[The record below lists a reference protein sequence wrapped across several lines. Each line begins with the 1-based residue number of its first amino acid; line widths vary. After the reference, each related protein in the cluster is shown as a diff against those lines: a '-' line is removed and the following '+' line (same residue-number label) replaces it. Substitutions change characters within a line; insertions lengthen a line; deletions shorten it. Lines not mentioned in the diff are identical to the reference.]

1 MSTRLRARK
10 AAATPPDRPRT
21 RRPKEP
27 GTGLR
32 LPAAAGSD
40 EDAVATERRI
50 RLPIAGDRL
59 FVGAVAKSFQVLEL
73 LSASGRGL
81 TLMELAERSG
91 LGKSATQR
99 AAHTLRVLGYL
110 SQHPDTRAYSL
121 SYRMLEL
128 THTVL
133 AEDRVRMAS
142 LPHLEALSHACGE
155 TVNLTRWLAPKSSS
169 SHAFRV
175 DIRSASIFTSVLA
188 SRPSALHRDARS
200 CPACRM
206 KRPSA

>member
-1 MSTRLRARK
+1 MSTGLRARK
-10 AAATPPDRPRT
+10 AAATPPGRPRT
-21 RRPKEP
+21 PRRKEP

-142 LPHLEALSHACGE
+142 LPHLEALSQLRRDCQPDPPGWHRSRLHRTLSESTFGQ
-155 TVNLTRWLAPKSSS
+155 RRS
-169 SHAFRV
+169 SHRF
-175 DIRSASIFTSVLA
+175 SPPGL
-188 SRPSALHRDARS
+188 LHCTGTRDPVP
-200 CPACRM
+200 PAG
-206 KRPSA
+206 